1 MKEQLGTKR
10 EGLASLY
17 LDSHATWLLIEA
29 MTGFGL
35 FPHGE
40 LYMKWL
46 GRVSAWPFYPSAQ
59 SQ

>member
-35 FPHGE
+35 FPHG
-40 LYMKWL
+40 
-46 GRVSAWPFYPSAQ
+46 
-59 SQ
+59 